1 MMATTPPEVGVN
13 GFAGGWW
20 DPSLNPTRTLYV
32 PAASLKL
39 YKEQAWTKWFDK
51 ILPIGRVAGDTDGD
65 GEVTSTDAEAIT
77 DYLLGKAPADFD
89 TDSADFDGD
98 GQVTITDITAIIQ
111 SIIEE

>member
-1 MMATTPPEVGVN
+1 MMAATPPEVGQG
-13 GFAGGWW
+13 GFGGGWW
-20 DPSLNPTRTLYV
+20 DPSMNPTRVLYV

-39 YKEQAWTKWFDK
+39 YKEQEWTKWFDK

-89 TDSADFDGD
+89 ADSADFDGD